1 MPDIP
6 VSADDPRA
14 VARQLADYRR
24 SAMLFSSSSPRMID
38 QHEDKWVAVLSGE
51 IVAEADEFEALYTM
65 IVELDF
71 PREHV
76 LVRHVERNHRTLI
89 L

>member
-1 MPDIP
+1 MADIP
-6 VSADDPRA
+6 VSPDDPRA

-24 SAMLFSSSSPRMID
+24 SAVLFSSNSPRMID

-51 IVAEADEFEALYTM
+51 IVAEADEFEALYSM
-65 IVELDF
+65 IVERDF